1 MTRRRIFPFIVLLN
15 FAIPFFFVN
24 LNELLTRFF
33 NPTLAETLAERFLH
47 SFRPLIVSIF
57 LGAVT
62 LFSVVIYRLLV
73 PFFKALEGDRSE
85 DVYRRGRLAVIR
97 LPFLI
102 VILHTALWA
111 LGSVAFF
118 LINNWRAP
126 GGVPFGWSF
135 LLNTANG
142 LHSAVFTALATN
154 ILLLG
159 AKREL
164 AMSDIR
170 PRERDRFVRN
180 KYYFIVFG
188 AGFYYFLSAAYAA
201 RFFLLKPP
209 GVPFRPGL
217 EASFLFLGLGFL
229 AEVLLMLLLAGLEN
243 RRQVR
248 FVREKL
254 EYLARGEGDL
264 TAQVYLL
271 HFDEIGELCVAINR
285 LIAFLA
291 GLIRNVKQSAD
302 LSLATGGTLERV
314 TDDTAAQF
322 SVFQK
327 ELETIIGSVK
337 RQEEELE
344 FFKGAQA
351 DSLRELEELLG
362 LLARQS
368 RVMDDVAASLG
379 TVLAEQS
386 NAAGFAREIEGAAG
400 ALKTQAAGNQ
410 ESVASL
416 GELMGELEDAL
427 GEVGEA
433 AEGISDISSQTQLL
447 SLNAAIEAA
456 HAGEA
461 GKGFAVVADE
471 VMRLAD
477 GAQALTRQIAAS
489 LKFFRERIGEAV
501 EFSGVFRDAFEK
513 STEKTGEIMA
523 SLLSA
528 TGALG
533 QLEESGGKM
542 RGGLDQLEETAAL
555 IDSVSRKEG
564 ERTEALKTSFA
575 RLSGVLAGT
584 SASAARIAD
593 AVRAL
598 SATQEALG
606 RASRENLKQAG
617 DLERI
622 SSRFVTGD
630 DEG

>member
-1 MTRRRIFPFIVLLN
+1 MTRRKIFPLIILLN
-15 FAIPFFFVN
+15 F
-24 LNELLTRFF
+24 
-33 NPTLAETLAERFLH
+33 
-47 SFRPLIVSIF
+47 
-57 LGAVT
+57 
-62 LFSVVIYRLLV
+62 VI

-85 DVYRRGRLAVIR
+85 EVYRRGRLAAIR

-102 VILHTALWA
+102 VILHTALWV
-111 LGSVAFF
+111 LGTVAFF

-142 LHSAVFTALATN
+142 LHSSVFTALATN

-170 PRERDRFVRN
+170 PRERDRFVR
-180 KYYFIVFG
+180 
-188 AGFYYFLSAAYAA
+188 
-201 RFFLLKPP
+201 
-209 GVPFRPGL
+209 
-217 EASFLFLGLGFL
+217 
-229 AEVLLMLLLAGLEN
+229 
-243 RRQVR
+243 
-248 FVREKL
+248 EKL

-271 HFDEIGELCVAINR
+271 HFDEIEELCVAINR
-285 LIAFLA
+285 LVAFLA

-302 LSLATGGTLERV
+302 LSLATGGSLERV

-322 SVFQK
+322 SVFQN
-327 ELETIIGSVK
+327 ELQTIIGSVK

-344 FFKGAQA
+344 FFKRAQA
-351 DSLRELEELLG
+351 DSLREVEELLG
-362 LLARQS
+362 LLVRQS
-368 RVMDDVAASLG
+368 RTMDEVTASLG
-379 TVLAEQS
+379 AMLAEQS
-386 NAAGFAREIEGAAG
+386 KAAGFAREIEGAAG
-400 ALKTQAAGNQ
+400 ALKEQAAGNQ
-410 ESVASL
+410 ESIASL

-427 GEVGEA
+427 GEVREA
-433 AEGISDISSQTQLL
+433 AEGIAEISSQTRLL

-477 GAQALTRQIAAS
+477 NTQGLTREIAAS
-489 LKFFRERIGEAV
+489 LTFFRERIGEAV
-501 EFSGVFRDAFEK
+501 EFSGVFRGAFEK
-513 STEKTGEIMA
+513 NTEKTGEIMA
-523 SLLSA
+523 SLFSA

-533 QLEESGGKM
+533 QLEESGGAM
-542 RGGLDQLEETAAL
+542 RGGLDRLKETAAL

-564 ERTEALKTSFA
+564 ERTEAPKTSFA
-575 RLSGVLAGT
+575 RLSEVLAGT
-584 SASAARIAD
+584 SASAARIAT

-622 SSRFVTGD
+622 AGRFVTGD
-630 DEG
+630 DER